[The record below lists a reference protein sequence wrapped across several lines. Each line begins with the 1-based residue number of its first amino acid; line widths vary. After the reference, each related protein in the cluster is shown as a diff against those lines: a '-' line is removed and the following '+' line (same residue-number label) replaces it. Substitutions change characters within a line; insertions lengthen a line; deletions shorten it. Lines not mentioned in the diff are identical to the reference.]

1 MDIENIDPK
10 ILEKMQRF
18 SNTFAEKSGTVV
30 NPNKE
35 ASDSVIKG
43 LASHVQELGKP
54 LCPCNFYPD
63 KKEEVKRRRWICAC
77 DEMQIFKYCHCLL
90 FVREDGMPITEYL
103 PEWHEGRQI
112 YGLIKDPTPDKGRAM
127 ARFDKIVEYLK
138 EYVKEHNLDIPEEEI
153 IAWAEKVARK
163 K

>member
-1 MDIENIDPK
+1 MAENIKPE
-10 ILEKMQRF
+10 ILEKMK
-18 SNTFAEKSGTVV
+18 NFADNFAKKSGTVV

-35 ASDSVIKG
+35 AAEAVING

-54 LCPCNFYPD
+54 LCPCNFYPS
-63 KKEEVKRRRWICAC
+63 KEEEIKRRRWICAC

-90 FVREDGMPITEYL
+90 FTTEEGLPITEYL

-112 YGLIKDPTPDKGRAM
+112 YGLVKDPTPDKGRAL
-127 ARFDKIVEYLK
+127 AKFDKIVNNLK

-153 IAWAEKVARK
+153 IKWAEKVAK
-163 K
+163 KK